1 MSDGRLGTR
10 FGGPETSPGF
20 LLWQVTNRWQAAQRR
35 TLEPFGIT
43 HVQFVILAWLTWAA
57 PDEPVT
63 QQELADAAAL
73 DKMMT
78 SQVLRTLEHKG
89 LVERRRDPRDGRA
102 RLITVNDTGKDL
114 AGRANTAVESC
125 DVGFF
130 GALGDDQAELVP
142 LLQRL
147 AGADAG
153 PETTTPPGQEPRRR

>member
-1 MSDGRLGTR
+1 MADGGLATR

-57 PDEPVT
+57 PGEAVT

-78 SQVLRTLEHKG
+78 SQVLRTLESKG
-89 LVERRRDPRDGRA
+89 HVERRRDPRDGRA
-102 RLITVNDTGKDL
+102 RLITVNDTGKAL
-114 AGRANTAVESC
+114 AAEANTAVEAC
-125 DVGFF
+125 DVRFF
-130 GALGDDQAELVP
+130 GALGDDQSDLVP

-147 AGADAG
+147 AGTPAPDA
-153 PETTTPPGQEPRRR
+153 